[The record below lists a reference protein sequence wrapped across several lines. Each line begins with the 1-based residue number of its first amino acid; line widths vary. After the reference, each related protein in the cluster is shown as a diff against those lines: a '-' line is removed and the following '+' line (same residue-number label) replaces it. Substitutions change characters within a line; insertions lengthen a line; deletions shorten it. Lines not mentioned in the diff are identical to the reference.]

1 MLFIATHFKTK
12 LHPPPASKMQSLED
26 QNDKLTS
33 RLAYLERKDG
43 VYNKV
48 MDELQDTHQLLANVG
63 DKTVC

>member
-1 MLFIATHFKTK
+1 
-12 LHPPPASKMQSLED
+12 MQSLED